1 MRTTLRRSCNACAKA
16 KLACDLRIPQCS
28 RCIKRKSRCVYANKP
43 LNSPLDSS
51 ASSAEA
57 SGYSPSVTSKGG
69 ELLSLLP
76 QDGEPVT
83 RSSENPAWIRN
94 PATASFDPFDS
105 YPPTRLPR
113 MHVQRLIHRFLSSI
127 AFQYYPLDLN
137 MDSNP
142 FIVSWWPLALAD
154 RALFHV
160 SLQTA
165 SLYEELQA
173 QNGFPIS
180 DVLMVDSIA
189 LVRRRI
195 EDPSL
200 AFQDETM
207 DSVVTLAAIEHGKGN
222 IEASRMHI
230 DGAKRMV
237 NIRGGIDELKQRSP
251 LTARMV
257 SWVSM
262 LVMEAPQFPTKDD
275 AGDGDGISAIP
286 QWQLATIDAESQDEL
301 VGTLDITPAMNDILS
316 RLRRILHYSW
326 HMSLTNTQLHD
337 LTCFVVHK
345 LLLLPRFA
353 ETITD
358 ADAQANPVQLAASE
372 CLRYATALYMLIIHG
387 TTYYSHAGLAN
398 AIIHQLRYHLV
409 ALLEATAATST
420 TDHGYSP
427 LKIWALSVGMV
438 ASAGNGLNRDREW
451 FTDQARATAAALGV
465 RKWDDVVS
473 HLQAI
478 LWARM
483 PQEELFRQEWERAF
497 VTTSVR

>member
-16 KLACDLRIPQCS
+16 KLGCDLRIPQCS
-28 RCIKRKSRCVYANKP
+28 RCIKRSSRCVYANKP
-43 LNSPLDSS
+43 LNSPLDSYS
-51 ASSAEA
+51 SSAEA
-57 SGYSPSVTSKGG
+57 TGYSPPAAGSGG

-76 QDGEPVT
+76 QDGEPAT
-83 RSSENPAWIRN
+83 RYPENPAWIRN

-113 MHVQRLIHRFLSSI
+113 LHVQRLIHRFLSSI
-127 AFQYYPLDLN
+127 AFQYYPLDMN
-137 MDSNP
+137 MESNP

-154 RALFHV
+154 QALFHV

-180 DVLMVDSIA
+180 DLLMVDSIA

-195 EDPSL
+195 EDSSL
-200 AFQDETM
+200 AFQDETL

-222 IEASRMHI
+222 IEASKMHI
-230 DGAKRMV
+230 DGVKRMV
-237 NIRGGIDELKQRSP
+237 SIRGGIDELKQRSP

-262 LVMEAPQFPTKDD
+262 LVMQAPQFPTKDD
-275 AGDGDGISAIP
+275 AGCGNGISAIP
-286 QWQLATIDAESQDEL
+286 QWQLASADAETRDEIL
-301 VGTLDITPAMNDILS
+301 GSLNITPAMSNVLS
-316 RLRRILHYSW
+316 RLRGIFHHSW
-326 HMSLTNTQLHD
+326 HSGLTNTQLHD
-337 LTCFVVHK
+337 LTCFVVHR
-345 LLLLPRFA
+345 LLLLPPF
-353 ETITD
+353 TD
-358 ADAQANPVQLAASE
+358 TNTGADAHANPVQPAASE

-387 TTYYSHAGLAN
+387 TTYYSHVGFAN
-398 AIIHQLRYHLV
+398 AIILRLRYHLA
-409 ALLEATAATST
+409 ALQAAAAAST
-420 TDHGYSP
+420 TDHVTGP
-427 LKIWALSVGMV
+427 LEIWALSVGMV
-438 ASAGNGLNRDREW
+438 ATAGNGPSRDHEW
-451 FTDQARATAAALGV
+451 FADQARASAAALGV
-465 RKWDDVVS
+465 SKWDDVVS

-497 VTTSVR
+497 VER

>member
-1 MRTTLRRSCNACAKA
+1 
-16 KLACDLRIPQCS
+16 
-28 RCIKRKSRCVYANKP
+28 
-43 LNSPLDSS
+43 
-51 ASSAEA
+51 
-57 SGYSPSVTSKGG
+57 
-69 ELLSLLP
+69 
-76 QDGEPVT
+76 
-83 RSSENPAWIRN
+83 
-94 PATASFDPFDS
+94 
-105 YPPTRLPR
+105 

-154 RALFHV
+154 QALFHV

-173 QNGFPIS
+173 QNGFAIS
-180 DVLMVDSIA
+180 DLLMVDSIA

-195 EDPSL
+195 ADPLL

-230 DGAKRMV
+230 DGVKRMV
-237 NIRGGIDELKQRSP
+237 SIRGGIDELKQRSP

-262 LVMEAPQFPTKDD
+262 LVMEAPQFPTKDA

-286 QWQLATIDAESQDEL
+286 QWQLASIDAESQG
-301 VGTLDITPAMNDILS
+301 GTLGALDFTPTMNDILS
-316 RLRRILHYSW
+316 RLRRILHHSL
-326 HMSLTNTQLHD
+326 HSSLTNTQLHD
-337 LTCFVVHK
+337 LTCFVVHR
-345 LLLLPRFA
+345 LLLLPPFT

-358 ADAQANPVQLAASE
+358 ADANPSRLAASE

-387 TTYYSHAGLAN
+387 TTYYSHVGLAN
-398 AIIHQLRYHLV
+398 AIIRQLRYHLV
-409 ALLEATAATST
+409 ALQEGTAATSIT
-420 TDHGYSP
+420 AHCHDS
-427 LKIWALSVGMV
+427 LEIWALSVGMV
-438 ASAGNGLNRDREW
+438 ASAVNGLLRDHEW
-451 FTDQARATAAALGV
+451 FTDQALATAAALGV

-497 VTTSVR
+497 VKMSVR

>member
-16 KLACDLRIPQCS
+16 KLGCDLRIPQCS
-28 RCIKRKSRCVYANKP
+28 RCIKRNSSCVYANKP
-43 LNSPLDSS
+43 LNSPLDLHS
-51 ASSAEA
+51 SSAEA
-57 SGYSPSVTSKGG
+57 SGYSPPAATNGG
-69 ELLSLLP
+69 ELFPLLP
-76 QDGEPVT
+76 RDGEPAT
-83 RSSENPAWIRN
+83 RYPENPAWTRN

-113 MHVQRLIHRFLSSI
+113 LHVQRLIHRFLSSI

-154 RALFHV
+154 QALFHV

-173 QNGFPIS
+173 QQGFPIS
-180 DVLMVDSIA
+180 DLLMVDSIA
-189 LVRRRI
+189 L
-195 EDPSL
+195 
-200 AFQDETM
+200 
-207 DSVVTLAAIEHGKGN
+207 HGKGN
-222 IEASRMHI
+222 IEASKMHI
-230 DGAKRMV
+230 DGVKRMV
-237 NIRGGIDELKQRSP
+237 TIRGGIDELKQRSP

-286 QWQLATIDAESQDEL
+286 QWQLASTGAETQDESL
-301 VGTLDITPAMNDILS
+301 RTLDITPSMNNILS
-316 RLRRILHYSW
+316 RLRSIFHHHSW
-326 HMSLTNTQLHD
+326 HSSLTNTQLHD

-345 LLLLPRFA
+345 LLLLPPFTDA
-353 ETITD
+353 ISD
-358 ADAQANPVQLAASE
+358 ADAIPLRLAASE
-372 CLRYATALYMLIIHG
+372 CLRYATALHMLIIHG
-387 TTYYSHAGLAN
+387 TTYYSHVGLAKG
-398 AIIHQLRYHLV
+398 IILQLRHHLL
-409 ALLEATAATST
+409 ALQTKAAAWT
-420 TDHGYSP
+420 TDRAHSS
-427 LKIWALSVGMV
+427 LEIWALSVGMV
-438 ASAGNGLNRDREW
+438 ATAGNGLHRNHEW
-451 FTDQARATAAALGV
+451 FVDQARASAAALGV
-465 RKWDDVVS
+465 SKWDDVVP

>member
-16 KLACDLRIPQCS
+16 KLGCDLRIPQCS
-28 RCIKRKSRCVYANKP
+28 RCIKRNSRCVYANKP
-43 LNSPLDSS
+43 LNSPLDNLSSS
-51 ASSAEA
+51 AKA
-57 SGYSPSVTSKGG
+57 SGYSPPAAGNGG
-69 ELLSLLP
+69 ELSALVP
-76 QDGEPVT
+76 QDGESAARRP
-83 RSSENPAWIRN
+83 ENSVWIRN

-113 MHVQRLIHRFLSSI
+113 LHVQRLIHRFLSSI

-137 MDSNP
+137 MESNP

-154 RALFHV
+154 QALFHV

-180 DVLMVDSIA
+180 DLLMVDSIA

-200 AFQDETM
+200 AFHDETI
-207 DSVVTLAAIEHGKGN
+207 DSIVTLAAIEHGKGN
-222 IEASRMHI
+222 IEASKMHI
-230 DGAKRMV
+230 DGVKRMV
-237 NIRGGIDELKQRSP
+237 SIRGGIDELKQRSP

-262 LVMEAPQFPTKDD
+262 LVMEAPQFRTKDD
-275 AGDGDGISAIP
+275 TGDGDGISAIP
-286 QWQLATIDAESQDEL
+286 QWQLAPTDAETQDESL
-301 VGTLDITPAMNDILS
+301 AALDVTPAMNDILS
-316 RLRRILHYSW
+316 RLRRILHHPW
-326 HMSLTNTQLHD
+326 HSSLTNTQLHD

-345 LLLLPRFA
+345 LLLLPPS
-353 ETITD
+353 
-358 ADAQANPVQLAASE
+358 ADVHAGEDANPVQRAASE
-372 CLRYATALYMLIIHG
+372 CLRYATALYMLILHG
-387 TTYYSHAGLAN
+387 TTYYSHVGLAN
-398 AIIHQLRYHLV
+398 AIIRQLRYHLMALQEV
-409 ALLEATAATST
+409 AAASMTAGA
-420 TDHGYSP
+420 HSP

-438 ASAGNGLNRDREW
+438 ATTGIGLHRDHEW
-451 FTDQARATAAALGV
+451 FMDQARASAAALGV
-465 RKWDDVVS
+465 SKWDDVVP

-497 VTTSVR
+497 IKTSVR